1 MTKSKIIIEHLPR
14 FLRVRVVASLPVLV
28 VDDHVVLVVA
38 TVHYWLCVTKSK
50 IIIKHLLTFPPCPC
64 GCCTLSC
71 WTYVYGT
78 NFGGGL
84 ENQRLGE
91 KIDGLDLNICVG
103 YPLQNP
109 KKKIHGTF
117 THPSGWWPNRRW
129 RCLYHSMMCWIWVT
143 KSKIII
149 KHLLTFPPCPCGCCA
164 LSCWIYVYGTN
175 FGGGLENQRLGE
187 KTDGLDLNICVGYP
201 LQNPKKKNHG
211 TFTHPSGWWP
221 NRRWRC
227 LYHSMMSW
235 IWVTKSKIIIKHL
248 LTFPPCLWGCSVS
261 SGWWLFYVGQS
272 RKYSLKI
279 FTFLRRGSS
288 LTGSSFCCVGYQ
300 RQSQNDHWTFS
311 HSSLSLCPLLNIFS
325 VLDIRDKVKNDH
337 GTFTYDFFLSRIR
350 IRSYWPV
357 IF

>member
-1 MTKSKIIIEHLPR
+1 MNLKEKRLTHTQNCQQRNVQAQWSFFGVCIGYQRHKVKNDHWTLTHCWSRCLWRLYHRMMCWIWVTKSKIIIEHLPR
-14 FLRVRVVASLPVLV
+14 FLRVRVVAPLPVFV

-50 IIIKHLLTFPPCPC
+50 IIIKYLLTFPPCPC

-109 KKKIHGTF
+109 KKIIHGTF

-149 KHLLTFPPCPCGCCA
+149 KHLLTFPPCLC
-164 LSCWIYVYGTN
+164 
-175 FGGGLENQRLGE
+175 
-187 KTDGLDLNICVGYP
+187 
-201 LQNPKKKNHG
+201 
-211 TFTHPSGWWP
+211 
-221 NRRWRC
+221 
-227 LYHSMMSW
+227 
-235 IWVTKSKIIIKHL
+235 
-248 LTFPPCLWGCSVS
+248 GCSVS

-300 RQSQNDHWTFS
+300 RQSQKWS
-311 HSSLSLCPLLNIFS
+311 LNIFS
-325 VLDIRDKVKNDH
+325 LLVVPVSIIEH
-337 GTFTYDFFLSRIR
+337 FLSVGYPWQ
-350 IRSYWPV
+350 S
-357 IF
+357 